1 MADAKEL
8 LEAHAKRGR
17 VLLPMDEG
25 VSLVD
30 VQHLGLLINYGPR
43 KKQVNV
49 SDSISY
55 TEGSVGDHL
64 QKVSLQGRRDILELI
79 MKTNPENGENVV
91 NVDYNDDLE
100 EDMLMKSWII
110 MALEDNGYEVN
121 DDPLTETI
129 ILSRPEWK

>member
-1 MADAKEL
+1 
-8 LEAHAKRGR
+8 
-17 VLLPMDEG
+17 MDEG

-55 TEGSVGDHL
+55 PEGSVGAHL
-64 QKVSLQGRRDILELI
+64 QKVSLQGRRDILGLI

>member
-1 MADAKEL
+1 MADVKEV
-8 LEAHAKRGR
+8 LESHAKRGR

-30 VQHLGLLINYGPR
+30 AQHLGLLINYAPR
-43 KKQVNV
+43 KRQVNV
-49 SDSISY
+49 SESISY
-55 TEGSVGDHL
+55 PDGSVGAHL

-79 MKTNPENGENVV
+79 MGTNPEKGENVV
-91 NVDYNDDLE
+91 NIDYNDDLE

-110 MALEDNGYEVN
+110 MSLENNGYEVN